1 MTYAKLLSREKRTP
15 VKHSEHDIQ
24 AACIKWFRLQYPR
37 YSLLLFAVP
46 NGTNKSK
53 TARMMFKAEG
63 LTAGVSDLIL
73 FLPRGCYHGLCIE
86 MKTRTGR
93 QSAEQ
98 KAWQAAV
105 EAQGYLYVI
114 IRSLDEFIKTITNYN
129 YGNKTKS

>member
-1 MTYAKLLSREKRTP
+1 MTYAELLSREKRTP
-15 VKHSEHDIQ
+15 IKHSEHDIQ

-37 YSLLLFAVP
+37 LAPLLFAVP

-63 LTAGVSDLIL
+63 LTAGVSDLL
-73 FLPRGCYHGLCIE
+73 FLLPHGGYHGLCIE

-93 QSAEQ
+93 QSDEQ

-105 EAQGYLYVI
+105 EARGYLYVI
-114 IRSLDEFIKTITNYN
+114 IRSLDEFIKTITNYKN
-129 YGNKTKS
+129 DEL

>member
-1 MTYAKLLSREKRTP
+1 MTYDELLSREKRTS
-15 VKHSEHDIQ
+15 VKHTEHDIQ

-37 YSLLLFAVP
+37 LAPLLFAVP

-63 LTAGVSDLIL
+63 LTAGVSDLL
-73 FLPRGCYHGLCIE
+73 FLLPRGGYHGLCIE

-105 EAQGYLYVI
+105 EAQGYLYVV
-114 IRSLDEFIKTITNYN
+114 IRSLDEFMKIITNYN
-129 YGNKTKS
+129 KA